1 VSLRDPG
8 SYVDRTFPQGLVPGD
23 TSGRLF
29 RGSGTSQAAAVT
41 SGAVALLLQAY
52 PNLSP
57 DQVKY
62 ILTQSA
68 TPVMNSTALTAGAG
82 QLNVAAALLMA
93 KILST
98 PGGSKAFPASVYTQT
113 FPTSDGHGSIEAARA
128 GDDLVDPN
136 GDVISGEVDL
146 QGDPWNPATWWAAS
160 SSLTAW
166 DGGRWNGATWT
177 GSDWASLGGW
187 DTSRWDTARWDTSRW
202 DGARWD
208 TSRWDTSRWDTSRW
222 DTARWDTSRWDGTAW
237 SVDNWN

>member
-1 VSLRDPG
+1 MG
-8 SYVDRTFPQGLVPGD
+8 STP
-23 TSGRLF
+23 
-29 RGSGTSQAAAVT
+29 
-41 SGAVALLLQAY
+41 
-52 PNLSP
+52 LS
-57 DQVKY
+57 
-62 ILTQSA
+62 
-68 TPVMNSTALTAGAG
+68 AGAG
-82 QLNVAAALLMA
+82 QLNVAAAMLMA
-93 KILST
+93 RLMNNQALSRV
-98 PGGSKAFPASVYTQT
+98 FPASAYTQN

-136 GDVISGEVDL
+136 GDVLSGEIDV
-146 QGDPWNPATWWAAS
+146 QGMPWNPATWWAAS